1 MAEGPR
7 YRVNFRRRR
16 EGRTD
21 YRQRQRLL
29 RGRVPRAVVR
39 ISLRNANVQ
48 FISYDEKGDK
58 VLAAATSKEL
68 AKLGWTG
75 ATGNLPAAYLTGY
88 LAGKRASQNGVEEAV
103 LDIGLK
109 GPARGSAIF
118 AALKGMLD
126 AGIEIPHGEE
136 VLPADERINGAHI
149 DENMGK
155 MVEEVKSRMEA
166 K

>member
-1 MAEGPR
+1 MAQGPR
-7 YRVNFRRRR
+7 YRVPFRRRR

-29 RGRVPRAVVR
+29 RGRIPRAVVR

-48 FISYDEKGDK
+48 FISYDPTGDK

-68 AKLGWTG
+68 AELGWTA

-88 LAGKRASQNGVEEAV
+88 LAGKRASKNGIEEAV

-109 GPARGSAIF
+109 GPAKGSAVF

-136 VLPADERINGAHI
+136 VLPAAERINGAHI
-149 DENMGK
+149 DEKLGK

-166 K
+166 D

>member
-1 MAEGPR
+1 MANGPR
-7 YRVNFRRRR
+7 YRVPFRRRR

-29 RGRVPRAVVR
+29 RARVPRAVVR
-39 ISLRNANVQ
+39 LSLRNANVQ
-48 FISYDEKGDK
+48 FISYDATGDK

-68 AKLGWTG
+68 AKLGWTA
-75 ATGNLPAAYLTGY
+75 ATGNLPATYLTGY
-88 LAGKRASQNGVEEAV
+88 LAGKRAAKNGIEDAV

-109 GPARGSAIF
+109 GPAKGSAVF

-126 AGIEIPHGEE
+126 AGINIPHGEE
-136 VLPADERINGAHI
+136 VLPAKERLNGAHI
-149 DENMGK
+149 DEKLGK

-166 K
+166 E